1 MPAGSVSVAV
11 DGSVTKSGLAEAI
24 YDARLAMLA
33 DVDPP
38 GVVPVGPAGYPL
50 KHGLALGATADATA
64 IFTYLL
70 TNGEASGVIKVY
82 AGAAAPSGYLLCD
95 GTSYLRATYP
105 DLFTAIGTTF
115 GAVDGTH
122 FNVPDLRGRAPIGSG
137 TGDASD
143 ATAHTLGAKSGTEK
157 HTLLE
162 AELAT
167 HTHAVTDAGHVH
179 ESDATA
185 FVVQNAAGS
194 FTLGAGTD
202 YAVAT
207 NTANATTGIT
217 LGNTGTNTPHNNMPP
232 TLAVNF
238 IIKT

>member
-1 MPAGSVSVAV
+1 
-11 DGSVTKSGLAEAI
+11 
-24 YDARLAMLA
+24 MLA
-33 DVDPP
+33 DVEPP

-70 TNGEASGVIKVY
+70 TNGEASGVIKVF

-137 TGDASD
+137 TGDAVD

-157 HTLLE
+157 HTLLS
-162 AELAT
+162 AYKLSQAQ
-167 HTHAVTDAGHVH
+167 A
-179 ESDATA
+179 
-185 FVVQNAAGS
+185 
-194 FTLGAGTD
+194 LR
-202 YAVAT
+202 
-207 NTANATTGIT
+207 
-217 LGNTGTNTPHNNMPP
+217 
-232 TLAVNF
+232 
-238 IIKT
+238 

>member
-1 MPAGSVSVAV
+1 MSAGSVTIAA
-11 DGSVTKSGLAEAI
+11 DGTETKSGLAEAI

-50 KHGLALGATADATA
+50 KHGLALGATADANA

-70 TNGEASGVIKVY
+70 TNGEASGVIKVF

-105 DLFTAIGTTF
+105 DLFTAIGVTF

-143 ATAHTLGAKSGTEK
+143 ATAHTLGTKSGTEK
-157 HTLLE
+157 HTLLS

-167 HTHAVTDAGHVH
+167 HTHAVTDAGHAH
-179 ESDATA
+179 EADAEK
-185 FVVQNAAGS
+185 FVVKNAAGAYQVD
-194 FTLGAGTD
+194 AGTGYD
-202 YAVAT
+202 VVL
-207 NTANATTGIT
+207 NTASATTGIT
-217 LGNTGTNTPHNNMPP
+217 LGNTGSNTPHNNMPP
-232 TLAVNF
+232 VLAVNF